1 MSSSSTTRTVQ
12 RQTLEVG
19 DEAAVR
25 QKLAAKLNLGSAASK
40 APFGSNADRP
50 ALTSTF
56 AKSIQSPAVSA
67 AAEEQPSLMEQMM
80 AEAMG
85 AREVKQVEEGRLKK
99 EFGKGL
105 KKGFLSSSNTRSSS
119 TSKLKAKAPVAAS
132 TTSAAPS
139 SSIPTLIGNK
149 KSIGGNLNVAS
160 TTGIVLPEVQEVM
173 GAMPPASDWLTPDL
187 LAKLS
192 AKPHLLQALQS
203 PQFSKAL
210 ELMRTGQLRQ
220 SIVNKH
226 SCRCH
231 Y

>member
-1 MSSSSTTRTVQ
+1 MSSSSTTKTVQ

-25 QKLAAKLNLGSAASK
+25 QKLAAKLNLGPACSASV
-40 APFGSNADRP
+40 GSNADRP
-50 ALTSTF
+50 AITSTF
-56 AKSIQSPAVSA
+56 AKSIQSPAASA

-85 AREVKQVEEGRLKK
+85 AREVKQVEEGRLEK

-105 KKGFLSSSNTRSSS
+105 KKGFLSSSSSS
-119 TSKLKAKAPVAAS
+119 NSNSSKSKSKAKAPAAAS
-132 TTSAAPS
+132 TSSAAPS
-139 SSIPTLIGNK
+139 SSIPTLIGTK
-149 KSIGGNLNVAS
+149 KSTGSKLNVAS
-160 TTGIVLPEVQEVM
+160 TTGVVLPEVQEVM
-173 GAMPPASDWLTPDL
+173 GAMPPSSEWLTPDL

-210 ELMRTGQLRQ
+210 ELMRTGQL
-220 SIVNKH
+220 H
-226 SCRCH
+226 H
-231 Y
+231 